1 MRPLRDQVILIT
13 GATDG
18 LGKAVALQLE
28 HTGATLLLH
37 GRDEARGQRT
47 LEEIRAQTGNTRL
60 QWYRADFSQLSQV
73 RALAERLAREQER
86 LDVLVNNV
94 GIGTTLPGEG
104 ARQESADGY
113 ELRFAVNYLAPF
125 LLTRLLLPTLRQ
137 SAPARIVNVSS
148 AGQAP
153 IDFRDVM
160 LEHHYDG
167 VQAYCQSKL
176 VLVMFTFD
184 LAEELAGTGVTA
196 NCLHPATYM
205 PTKMVLAARGSSV
218 STIEEGVQAT
228 THLITAPELDQV
240 TGRYFNGL
248 REVRAES
255 QAYDRQARL
264 KLRQLSKQLTGLTG
278 PEEGG
283 DRR

>member
-1 MRPLRDQVILIT
+1 M
-13 GATDG
+13 
-18 LGKAVALQLE
+18 
-28 HTGATLLLH
+28 
-37 GRDEARGQRT
+37 
-47 LEEIRAQTGNTRL
+47 
-60 QWYRADFSQLSQV
+60 
-73 RALAERLAREQER
+73 
-86 LDVLVNNV
+86 LVNNV

-137 SAPARIVNVSS
+137 SAPARIVTVSS

-176 VLVMFTFD
+176 ALVMFTFD

-240 TGRYFNGL
+240 TGRYFNGQ
-248 REVRAES
+248 RQARAES
-255 QAYDRQARL
+255 QAYDRQARHQ
-264 KLRQLSKQLTGLTG
+264 LRQLSEQLTGLTG
-278 PEEGG
+278 PEKGG
-283 DRR
+283 GRR

>member
-1 MRPLRDQVILIT
+1 MRPLTEQVILIT

-18 LGKAVALQLE
+18 LGKAVALHLARA
-28 HTGATLLLH
+28 GATLLLH
-37 GRDEARGQRT
+37 GRDEARGQQT
-47 LEEIRAQTGNTRL
+47 LDEIRAQTGNTRL
-60 QWYRADFSQLSQV
+60 FWYRADFSALAQV
-73 RALAERLAREQER
+73 RALAERLARERER
-86 LDVLVNNV
+86 IDVLVNNA
-94 GIGTTLPGEG
+94 GIGTTLPGG
-104 ARQESADGY
+104 GTRQESEDGY

-153 IDFRDVM
+153 INFRDVM
-160 LEHHYDG
+160 LEHNYDG

-176 VLVMFTFD
+176 ALVMFTFD
-184 LAEELAGTGVTA
+184 LAEELAGTAVTA

-218 STIEEGVQAT
+218 SIIEEGVQAT
-228 THLITAPELDQV
+228 THLITASELDQV

-248 REVRAES
+248 REARAES
-255 QAYDRQARL
+255 QAYDRQARHQ
-264 KLRQLSKQLTGLTG
+264 LRQLSEQLTGLTG
-278 PEEGG
+278 S
-283 DRR
+283 

>member
-1 MRPLRDQVILIT
+1 MRPLTEQVILIT

-18 LGKAVALQLE
+18 LGKAVAMQLARA
-28 HTGATLLLH
+28 GATLLLH
-37 GRDEARGQRT
+37 GRDEARGQQT
-47 LEEIRAQTGNTRL
+47 LEEIRAQTGNPRL
-60 QWYRADFSQLSQV
+60 YWYRADFAALSQV

-86 LDVLVNNV
+86 IDVLLNNA
-94 GIGTTLPGEG
+94 GIGTTLPGGG
-104 ARQESADGY
+104 ARQESEDGY

-153 IDFRDVM
+153 INFRDVM
-160 LEHHYDG
+160 LERRYDG

-176 VLVMFTFD
+176 ALIMFTFD
-184 LAEELAGTGVTA
+184 LAEELPATAVTA

-228 THLITAPELDQV
+228 THLITAPELEQV
-240 TGRYFNGL
+240 TGRYYHGL
-248 REVRAES
+248 REARAES
-255 QAYDRQARL
+255 QAYDRQARRQ
-264 KLRQLSKQLTGLTG
+264 LRQLSEQLTGMTG
-278 PEEGG
+278 S
-283 DRR
+283 RT

>member
-1 MRPLRDQVILIT
+1 MRPLAEQVILIT

-18 LGKAVALQLE
+18 LGKAVALQLAR
-28 HTGATLLLH
+28 TGATLLLH
-37 GRDEARGQRT
+37 GRDEARGEQT

-60 QWYRADFSQLSQV
+60 RWYRADFSQLAQV

-86 LDVLVNNV
+86 LDVLVNNA
-94 GIGTTLPGEG
+94 GIGTTLPGGG
-104 ARQESADGY
+104 ARQESEDGY

-153 IDFRDVM
+153 INFRDVM
-160 LEHHYDG
+160 LEHNYDG

-176 VLVMFTFD
+176 ALVMFTFD

-228 THLITAPELDQV
+228 LHLLTTPELDQV

-248 REVRAES
+248 REARAES
-255 QAYDRQARL
+255 QAYDRQARHQ
-264 KLRQLSKQLTGLTG
+264 LRQLSEQLTGLTG
-278 PEEGG
+278 P
-283 DRR
+283 

>member
-1 MRPLRDQVILIT
+1 MRPLREQVILIT

-18 LGKAVALQLE
+18 LGKAVALQLAR
-28 HTGATLLLH
+28 TGATLLLH

-47 LEEIRAQTGNTRL
+47 LEEIQAQTGNTRL
-60 QWYRADFSQLSQV
+60 QWYRADFSQLAQV
-73 RALAERLAREQER
+73 RALTERLAREQER
-86 LDVLVNNV
+86 LDVLVNNA
-94 GIGTTLPGEG
+94 GIGTTLPGGG
-104 ARQESADGY
+104 ARQESEDGY
-113 ELRFAVNYLAPF
+113 ELRFAVNYLTPF

-176 VLVMFTFD
+176 ALVMFTFD

-228 THLITAPELDQV
+228 THLITASELDLV

-248 REVRAES
+248 RKARAES
-255 QAYDRQARL
+255 QAYDRQARHQ
-264 KLRQLSKQLTGLTG
+264 LRQLSEQLTGLTG
-278 PEEGG
+278 P
-283 DRR
+283 

>member
-1 MRPLRDQVILIT
+1 MRPLTEQVILIT

-18 LGKAVALQLE
+18 LGKAVAMQLARA
-28 HTGATLLLH
+28 GATLLLH
-37 GRDEARGQRT
+37 GRDEARGQQT
-47 LEEIRAQTGNTRL
+47 LEEIRAQTGNPRL
-60 QWYRADFSQLSQV
+60 YWYRADFAALSQV

-86 LDVLVNNV
+86 IDVLLNNA
-94 GIGTTLPGEG
+94 GIGTTLTGGG
-104 ARQESADGY
+104 ARQESEDGY

-153 IDFRDVM
+153 INFRDVM
-160 LEHHYDG
+160 LERRYDG

-176 VLVMFTFD
+176 ALIMFTFD
-184 LAEELAGTGVTA
+184 LAEELPATAVTA

-228 THLITAPELDQV
+228 THLITAPELEQV
-240 TGRYFNGL
+240 TGRYYHGL
-248 REVRAES
+248 REARAES
-255 QAYDRQARL
+255 QAYDRQARRQ
-264 KLRQLSKQLTGLTG
+264 LRQLSEQLTGMTG
-278 PEEGG
+278 S
-283 DRR
+283 RT

>member
-1 MRPLRDQVILIT
+1 MRPLREQVILIT

-18 LGKAVALQLE
+18 LGKAVALQLAR
-28 HTGATLLLH
+28 TGATLLLH
-37 GRDEARGQRT
+37 GRDEARGQQS

-60 QWYRADFSQLSQV
+60 QWYRADFEALSQV
-73 RALAERLAREQER
+73 RALAERLAREQEC
-86 LDVLVNNV
+86 LDVLVNNA
-94 GIGTTLPGEG
+94 GIGTTLPGGG
-104 ARQESADGY
+104 ARQESEDGY

-153 IDFRDVM
+153 INFRDVM

-167 VQAYCQSKL
+167 IQAYCQSKL
-176 VLVMFTFD
+176 ALVMMTFD

-248 REVRAES
+248 REARAES
-255 QAYDRQARL
+255 QAYDRQARHQ
-264 KLRQLSKQLTGLTG
+264 LRQLSERLTGLTG
-278 PEEGG
+278 P
-283 DRR
+283 